1 MVFACGGSNLEAAA
15 AHLARFSCCLKF
27 AASLCQNFLLMHLS
41 MALNHLKIQDLLD
54 INSCIIQEVTCEE
67 NYLKLV
73 QLFDLQRE
81 DATDE
86 EVLDEGTELNFQ
98 ADSGGDNL
106 TKGFNKEVKMII
118 IVDYDVKT

>member
-1 MVFACGGSNLEAAA
+1 MIVLLLS
-15 AHLARFSCCLKF
+15 SCS
-27 AASLCQNFLLMHLS
+27 AVLLMHLS
-41 MALNHLKIQDLLD
+41 MALNHLRIQDLVD
-54 INSCIIQEVTCEE
+54 INSCIIQEVTYEE

-81 DATDE
+81 DAPDE

-118 IVDYDVKT
+118 IVDYDIKT